1 MSNYFQIKQCSLK
14 VKDVDYK
21 GRTVIIYPSAFND
34 EDSDGDVIL
43 PGAFKKTISENGPDS
58 RQPRIKHL
66 RQHITSELVGKPKVM
81 LEDSKGLLVHSIIAN
96 TTLGNDVLKLY
107 ELDLYEHSIGFQ
119 IPQGKTRKEGSINY
133 ISEIKLFEYS
143 SVTWGAQADTPLVG
157 MKSLSKDD
165 QLASLGGRIE
175 KMAKAFSRGTFT
187 DELFTLL
194 EIEMKQMQ
202 QCYSDLVDP
211 PSRLRF
217 PMGAQET
224 ENAEAMYLIN
234 VFRKALGLGPA

>member
-1 MSNYFQIKQCSLK
+1 MK

-34 EDSDGDVIL
+34 KDSDGDVIL

-81 LEDSKGLLVHSIIAN
+81 QEDSKGLLVHSLIAN

-119 IPQGKTRKEGSINY
+119 IPQGKTRKEGSTNY

-157 MKSLSKDD
+157 IKSLSKDD
-165 QLASLGGRIE
+165 QLASLGTRIE
-175 KMAKAFSRGTFT
+175 RLSKAFSRGTFT
-187 DELFTLL
+187 DELFGLL
-194 EIEMKQMQ
+194 DIEIKQLQ
-202 QCYSDLVDP
+202 QAYSDIVNP
-211 PSRLRF
+211 PSQLRF
-217 PMGAQET
+217 PVGAQDSD
-224 ENAEAMYLIN
+224 NAEAIYLLN
-234 VFRKALGLGPA
+234 VFKKALRIPPYDN